1 MKSLQDLIDKQ
12 GGIAIQFEQY
22 LYKTASHYSEDYDGG
37 FWESVSFDDE
47 KLFVLLMDNNAS
59 YKIRNSGNFA
69 QIQIDAAMDSKTFSL
84 SMFCMAA
91 NIFGLALFEDSQKMY
106 SQGKNKQAEHVE
118 ELAETYFNM
127 SSLARCKA
135 SELLSE
141 DGLKNFYV
149 FID

>member
-1 MKSLQDLIDKQ
+1 MTSLEELIERQKD
-12 GGIAIQFEQY
+12 IAIQFEQY
-22 LYKTASHYSEDYDGG
+22 LYRTSDHHSEDYNGG
-37 FWESVSFDDE
+37 SWESVSFDDTE
-47 KLFVLLMDNNAS
+47 SFVLLMDNNTS

-69 QIQIDAAMDSKTFSL
+69 QRQIDEAMDSKTFSL

-106 SQGKNKQAEHVE
+106 SQGRNEQAEHVKE
-118 ELAETYFNM
+118 FAKTYFDM
-127 SSLARCKA
+127 SSLARSKA
-135 SELLSE
+135 PELLSE